1 MNDSKDRVAEAL
13 DLLNLH
19 YEQFHAMVPVARET
33 GHPVPMDT
41 RGWSQILIS
50 VLTGLSGL
58 ARKKG
63 ADLKDGSDVKAANTW
78 EAIDTPRFNGV
89 IKAGTKSATSDT
101 LASLDGMPFLFL
113 VMWDQTKEKA
123 ARCRIWCVRPQADPR
138 FRAMCE
144 AWYAARASGAISS
157 TNFQLHPPR
166 GLDANAIRNT
176 FGNLHYP
183 LLFCAIRSGDRY
195 DVKTYD
201 PEVLPNGLCTLGDD
215 AAAAEILVHEGVED
229 LFTATEERT

>member
-1 MNDSKDRVAEAL
+1 MGENKHRVAEVI

-19 YEQFHAMVPVARET
+19 YDQFYAMVPVSRAT

-41 RGWSQILIS
+41 RGWSQILVS

-63 ADLKDGSDVKAANTW
+63 ADLEDGSDVKGANTW

-89 IKAGTKSATSDT
+89 IKAGTKATTSDT
-101 LASLDGMPFLFL
+101 LESLDEMPYLFL
-113 VMWDQTKEKA
+113 VMWDQTSLGN
-123 ARCRIWCVRPQADPR
+123 ARCRIWCVRPQEDEE
-138 FRAMCE
+138 FRAMCQ
-144 AWYAARASGAISS
+144 AWYVARANGSIKSA
-157 TNFQLHPPR
+157 NFQLHPPR

-183 LLFCAIRSGDRY
+183 LLFCAIRSEAGY
-195 DVKTYD
+195 ELKEFD
-201 PEVLPNGLCTLGDD
+201 PSVLSFGLCMKGHGASAAEVLV
-215 AAAAEILVHEGVED
+215 EEGVSD
-229 LFTATEERT
+229 LFVPEM